1 VSLAHT
7 SPPLATGWRG
17 FFTAQLRLCIFF
29 VPVEA
34 GLTFPMTSPTSTT
47 TKAALSNEL
56 EIFQARVASLEDQIS
71 TMEQC
76 EVRTTVWINDRIT
89 TDTTRSG
96 KNLVRFSGQKS
107 ARNQDGTR
115 VYGAYW
121 NFVAYGDMADRFAEL
136 AADNQ
141 KLVTITAFESPW
153 TNGARKSDFVVLSI
167 TPFAR
172 PEAAPASESGPAENY
187 GDTHGDDIPF

>member
-1 VSLAHT
+1 
-7 SPPLATGWRG
+7 
-17 FFTAQLRLCIFF
+17 
-29 VPVEA
+29 
-34 GLTFPMTSPTSTT
+34 MTSPTSTT
-47 TKAALSNEL
+47 TKVALSNEL

-96 KNLVRFSGQKS
+96 KNLVKFSGQKS

-172 PEAAPASESGPAENY
+172 PEAAPASEPGPAEDY
-187 GDTHGDDIPF
+187 GDAHGDDIPF